1 MTPNSFLPIFRIKG
15 DNYEIGFEVG
25 SNFKERIQQAFS
37 KSALYNHLKEQDRL
51 NPEWFNQLHE
61 IAEKHYPQYLAE
73 ISGIADGADLTYR
86 DVAIINFRGS
96 FKAERVGCSTIIFN
110 NQENIIVAHNE
121 DHEAILGELA
131 YLLMVKLNNGT
142 SFIAYTYP
150 GCLPGFSFS
159 FNSHGLVQTANA
171 MPDPVAKIG
180 IPRHLLDRYMVEAPT
195 IDDALQRAQINPR
208 SGGFSYNIASMYEK
222 KVVNIETTSEEA
234 YITEISDRYV
244 HTNHYISDKLKHIQI
259 PVGSTEERYNR
270 GQELLINADKSSN
283 ESLNILTDN
292 KIYLPLRESTGLYGT
307 MLGGTLCTAIF
318 ELENDIKLWIYQP
331 SKGITASIQLSMHDL
346 VYNK

>member
-1 MTPNSFLPIFRIKG
+1 MIQNAFLPIFRVSG
-15 DNYEIGFEVG
+15 TNYDIGFEVG
-25 SNFKERIQQAFS
+25 SKFKDQIQQAFS
-37 KSALYNHLKEQDRL
+37 KSALYNHLKEQDKI
-51 NPEWFNQLHE
+51 NPKWFNNLHE

-73 ISGIADGADLTYR
+73 ISGIADGADLAYR

-96 FKAERVGCSTIIFN
+96 FKAERVGCSTVIFK
-110 NQENIIVAHNE
+110 NQEYIIVAHNE

-131 YLLMVKLNNGT
+131 YLLIVKLSNGT

-159 FNSHGLVQTANA
+159 FNSHGLIQSANA

-222 KVVNIETTSEEA
+222 RVVNIETTSEEA
-234 YITEISDRYV
+234 DITEINDRYV
-244 HTNHYISDKLKHIQI
+244 HTNHYISNKLKNIPI
-259 PVGSTEERYNR
+259 PVGSTEARYNR
-270 GQELLINADKSSN
+270 GQELLMSADKSST

-292 KIYLPLRESTGLYGT
+292 KICLPLQESTGLYGT
-307 MLGGTLCTAIF
+307 MVGGTLCTAIF
-318 ELENDIKLWIYQP
+318 ELEDDIKLRIYQT

-346 VYNK
+346 V